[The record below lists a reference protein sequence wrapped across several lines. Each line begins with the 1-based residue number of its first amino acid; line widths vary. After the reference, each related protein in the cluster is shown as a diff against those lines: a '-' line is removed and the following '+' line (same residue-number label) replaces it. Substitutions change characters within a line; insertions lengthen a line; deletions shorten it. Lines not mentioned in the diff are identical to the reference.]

1 MLLLPATRGRCPP
14 RCAHAAARSISP
26 VRGSRVSGTPA
37 APLYIFALRLCFWD
51 SFIPVRAA
59 ARSARTGS
67 PLPSTRPST
76 YPCSPPPLP
85 RGAQRPHLHLR
96 RSDTLFSIIG
106 PVNFFLSCFP
116 LFPPISVLL
125 ISSPEELLLNS
136 AVTGESPCRCFLV
149 RRNPRNIEAW
159 KRSDLWSGQEVW
171 YISSWGNPFKEARV
185 SWGEV
190 ESHGGK
196 VYPKCCWDC
205 FKLTLTIA

>member
-1 MLLLPATRGRCPP
+1 MQRHAASARSEAAECRELQQLLSIYFHWGSVFGIHSSPSELLLGPPGQDLLFHPPVHPPIRVHLPLCPEV
-14 RCAHAAARSISP
+14 RS
-26 VRGSRVSGTPA
+26 VRICTSEGQTH
-37 APLYIFALRLCFWD
+37 YF
-51 SFIPVRAA
+51 
-59 ARSARTGS
+59 RSS
-67 PLPSTRPST
+67 DLST
-76 YPCSPPPLP
+76 
-85 RGAQRPHLHLR
+85 
-96 RSDTLFSIIG
+96 F
-106 PVNFFLSCFP
+106 FFLVFLS
-116 LFPPISVLL
+116 FPPISVLL

-196 VYPKCCWDC
+196 VYPMCCWDC
-205 FKLTLTIA
+205 FKLTWTIA

>member
-1 MLLLPATRGRCPP
+1 MEFPFRMSKPVLSLPATRGRCPP

-37 APLYIFALRLCFWD
+37 APLYIFPLRLCFWD

-85 RGAQRPHLHLR
+85 RGAQRPHLHPR

-116 LFPPISVLL
+116 SL
-125 ISSPEELLLNS
+125 SPHFCPLDFI
-136 AVTGESPCRCFLV
+136 TGGITTEF
-149 RRNPRNIEAW
+149 
-159 KRSDLWSGQEVW
+159 SGH
-171 YISSWGNPFKEARV
+171 R
-185 SWGEV
+185 
-190 ESHGGK
+190 
-196 VYPKCCWDC
+196 
-205 FKLTLTIA
+205 